1 MTIHFTAI
9 GACVTSATLC
19 DSIIASEKATFS
31 TPFAKL
37 GIVPEGCSSVHF
49 ERIMGQANAKRMLDE
64 GWTPTAQEALE
75 AGLVQEVV
83 PHSELLACAQ
93 ARGEQ
98 YIKEKK
104 VRNLVKDNLVEEY
117 KSVNMKESY
126 ALADAFLAAPFLTAQ
141 YNFLKSKGKKQQAN
155 IFWFLKVSRPLWSLL
170 LKKKWN
176 IVQFYPKSLLCF
188 LNATLDAF
196 DSTLCHGRHWNEQR
210 DSKAGHQDLGR
221 DSKFLPDSPFDVQH
235 QKGHGPKPLADP
247 SPLVL
252 VKDHANI
259 GQGPKEENAN
269 AKHAALRH
277 FQIVV
282 AQVVKG
288 KENED
293 KVEHSVDIDPVSHLG
308 IIFLPVLYLIMI
320 IIRAYPRK

>member
-1 MTIHFTAI
+1 MGTSFLIFFIISSAILCKMSKESLLLKSYKNGVTIIIMNRPKQLNGWTSEMMLALRDTFSHEAKNAETKVMVLSGKDPYYCAGVNLSGTMQMKHPQKLHDFIVKNNAAIFDAFLDFPKPLIVAANGPAI

-19 DSIIASEKATFS
+19 DSIIAGEKATFS

-83 PHSELLACAQ
+83 PHSEPLACAQ

-126 ALADAFLAAPFLTAQ
+126 ALADAFLAAPFLTSQ

-155 IFWFLKVSRPLWSLL
+155 IFWLLKVSRPLWSLL
-170 LKKKWN
+170 LKKK
-176 IVQFYPKSLLCF
+176 
-188 LNATLDAF
+188 
-196 DSTLCHGRHWNEQR
+196 
-210 DSKAGHQDLGR
+210 
-221 DSKFLPDSPFDVQH
+221 
-235 QKGHGPKPLADP
+235 
-247 SPLVL
+247 
-252 VKDHANI
+252 
-259 GQGPKEENAN
+259 
-269 AKHAALRH
+269 
-277 FQIVV
+277 
-282 AQVVKG
+282 
-288 KENED
+288 
-293 KVEHSVDIDPVSHLG
+293 
-308 IIFLPVLYLIMI
+308 
-320 IIRAYPRK
+320 